1 MTIVSAHRPS
11 AATHRKRRFVPPLAV
26 RPIAAALVVATALT
40 ACSSAPAAFGNSA
53 ADAHA
58 NSQAFFGAWA
68 ARFTNVQ
75 RMPKFEEARGKLSRS
90 ALAPS
95 GVFNDASV
103 WTASAGDTRSIT
115 IGAAL
120 RGNRY
125 VFDASATAP
134 APQRPG
140 DGLHRMQ
147 LRRLGDDQF
156 RWSTSVDFA
165 VGGGSP
171 DNLLAVQRAIFATA
185 AANPQPVLRAQYR
198 TGFPRT
204 TAIMGQLASLDS
216 IGRTPLRDGSAVLEL
231 NMTLQPD
238 RLKANYPHFAQYI
251 VKYFRP
257 ARYQVVFSDR
267 GGARWITSSMRDNRL
282 SFRIRATADGRLAP
296 LDGVPRPLPDTLV
309 MRGDFSGKFSVFTVG
324 VTGLTADVAIL
335 GSSSERGWQFRFHDE
350 PDWHFPLA
358 VNAFIR
364 TALRRPFADDGV
376 VLRTSAQ
383 RRADGQTVIARRLEL
398 NVQEG
403 AIVRWLGGLGAG
415 AMSDFSGRA
424 EEDEN
429 RFLAD
434 LFNALQEDFG
444 RH

>member
-1 MTIVSAHRPS
+1 MQTR
-11 AATHRKRRFVPPLAV
+11 RRFIPPRAA
-26 RPIAAALVVATALT
+26 RQAAAAFVAAAVL
-40 ACSSAPAAFGNSA
+40 AGCSAAPAAFGNDA
-53 ADAHA
+53 AAAHA
-58 NSQAFFGAWA
+58 NSSAFFGAWA
-68 ARFTNVQ
+68 SRFTNVQ
-75 RMPKFEEARGKLSRS
+75 RTEKFDDARGKLSRY

-95 GVFNDASV
+95 GVFNDPSV

-115 IGAAL
+115 ISATC

-125 VFDASATAP
+125 VFDASPTAT

-147 LRRLGDDQF
+147 LRRLGDDQ
-156 RWSTSVDFA
+156 WHWNTSVDFA
-165 VGGGSP
+165 VGEASP

-204 TAIMGQLASLDS
+204 TAVMGQLASLDS
-216 IGRTPLRDGSAVLEL
+216 IGRMPLRDGSAVLEL
-231 NMTLQPD
+231 HMTLQPD
-238 RLKANYPHFAQYI
+238 RLKANYPHFAQYM

-257 ARYQVVFSDR
+257 ARYQVSFADR
-267 GGARWITSSMRDNRL
+267 SGARWMTSSMRDNRL
-282 SFRIRATADGRLAP
+282 SFRLRATADGRLAP

-309 MRGDFSGKFSVFTVG
+309 MRGDFSAKFSIFTVG
-324 VTGLTADVAIL
+324 VTGLTADVAVL
-335 GSSSERGWQFRFHDE
+335 GSSGERGWQFRFHE
-350 PDWHFPLA
+350 QPDWHFPLA
-358 VNAFIR
+358 VNTLIR
-364 TALRRPFADDGV
+364 TALRRPFAGDGII
-376 VLRTSAQ
+376 LRLSA
-383 RRADGQTVIARRLEL
+383 RRRPDGQTIISRRLDL
-398 NVQEG
+398 DVQEG

-429 RFLAD
+429 RFLAN